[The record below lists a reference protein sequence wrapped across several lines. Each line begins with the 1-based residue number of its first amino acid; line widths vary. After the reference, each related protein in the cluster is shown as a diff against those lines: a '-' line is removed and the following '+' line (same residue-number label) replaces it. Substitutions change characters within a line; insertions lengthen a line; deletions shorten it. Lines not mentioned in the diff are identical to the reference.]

1 MPGRA
6 KPPEFHHFQ
15 VLFTLK
21 KQKRSPQLS
30 NNRYLM
36 GGEVERGTG
45 GGGSLN
51 EEQCFFQVPEVL
63 MDDLL

>member
-1 MPGRA
+1 MPDQA

-15 VLFTLK
+15 ALFTLK

-36 GGEVERGTG
+36 GVR
-45 GGGSLN
+45 GGSLN
-51 EEQCFFQVPEVL
+51 EEQCFFQVPKVL